1 MRLKRWHAEKV
12 REQYGA
18 FMEEYLHEAKE
29 EYVEDQVWRR
39 ANDPMLFS
47 TNNFHGRQ
55 AWEFDPDAVAFELH
69 IPHKLYQ
76 CFSEIWR
83 KRETEKQMEKE
94 DEVIEGPM
102 EDVVLP
108 EKVDVII
115 SEWMGYFLLRESMLD
130 SVICAR
136 DRWLKPTG
144 VIKAMDTKQLS
155 F

>member
-1 MRLKRWHAEKV
+1 MWKTKFGDGQMTLCCSA
-12 REQYGA
+12 QTTS
-18 FMEEYLHEAKE
+18 MEGMHGSLTQM
-29 EYVEDQVWRR
+29 QVPRR
-39 ANDPMLFS
+39 
-47 TNNFHGRQ
+47 TIQ
-55 AWEFDPDAVAFELH
+55 VAFELH